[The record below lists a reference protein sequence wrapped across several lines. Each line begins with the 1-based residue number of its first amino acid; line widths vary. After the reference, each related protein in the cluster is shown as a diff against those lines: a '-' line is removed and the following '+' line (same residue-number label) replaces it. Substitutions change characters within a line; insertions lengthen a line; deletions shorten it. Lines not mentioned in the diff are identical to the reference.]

1 MKESLEQIEK
11 VEMGRSV
18 TYLVIGGDLKQ
29 MYDPYRVTFS
39 FIPVEGEENEKCIAE
54 WKAEFETLATQRLHL
69 WQLSAKLLAQLY
81 QFYFIIYCDQLSTC
95 VKLTVINDV

>member
-18 TYLVIGGDLKQ
+18 TYQVIGGDLKQ

-39 FIPVEGEENEKCIAE
+39 FIPMEGEGEENEKCIAE
-54 WKAEFETLATQRLHL
+54 WKAEFEAVTPATPSPEKARDAALGFL
-69 WQLSAKLLAQLY
+69 KSFDNFQLSY
-81 QFYFIIYCDQLSTC
+81 
-95 VKLTVINDV
+95 